1 MQIFL
6 TGNSFRLRKCALRC
20 PNYTLQDMI
29 MYGRKAE
36 TSSEHASGIE
46 ERFIQEVRV
55 NAVDRSQHTCY
66 NCVFAYPRQA
76 QPCPVKMQDAKFSSK
91 KGRFS
96 TVCRQ
101 KSSQYSIQS
110 KTKERHPRTIAN
122 ISGIWNMPKPSIRC
136 PLQYTTTTTALMTN
150 ICTKSFVHKVSKHT
164 RGTEIQTLF
173 VKTGLRFESSCKQIP
188 KHLNE
193 MAILIAQSSK
203 KYRQYIFWRI
213 LDL

>member
-20 PNYTLQDMI
+20 PNYTLQYMI

-110 KTKERHPRTIAN
+110 KTKGKTSKN
-122 ISGIWNMPKPSIRC
+122 N
-136 PLQYTTTTTALMTN
+136 
-150 ICTKSFVHKVSKHT
+150 SKHFRHMEHAKAIHPMSST
-164 RGTEIQTLF
+164 VHDDNNSSDDEYMHQIICPQSFQTHKGHGNTNSF
-173 VKTGLRFESSCKQIP
+173 CQNRTAF
-188 KHLNE
+188 
-193 MAILIAQSSK
+193 
-203 KYRQYIFWRI
+203 
-213 LDL
+213 